1 MKKNILSDKIR
12 MTDSIKDYISEKL
25 AKLNRYFDRPDDIEA
40 MVFIG
45 SRNIDKKIEVTVL
58 TRKYTLRAEECHSD
72 LYAAIDLVVDKLE
85 AQIRKNK
92 TKFQKRYKNETF
104 NDFNFDYEELN
115 ETPNDFRIIK
125 RKNIEVKLMDE
136 EEAILQMN
144 LLNHDFF
151 LFKNVEEDCYSVIY
165 LRKDGQYGIIN
176 AK

>member
-1 MKKNILSDKIR
+1 MKINIRSDKIEI
-12 MTDSIKDYISEKL
+12 TESIRGYILEKL
-25 AKLNRYFDRPDDIEA
+25 AKLDRYFEKPDDIQS

-45 SRNIDKKIEVTVL
+45 SRNLDKKIEVTVL

-72 LYAAIDLVVDKLE
+72 LYAAIDLIVDKLE

-92 TKFQKRYKNETF
+92 TKFQKRYKSEKF
-104 NDFNFDYEELN
+104 SDFNFDYEELDAQS
-115 ETPNDFRIIK
+115 NDLKIVK
-125 RKNIEVKLMDE
+125 RKNIEIKLMDE

-151 LFKNVEEDCYSVIY
+151 LFKNAEEDCYSVIY

>member
-1 MKKNILSDKIR
+1 MKINIRSDKIEI
-12 MTDSIKDYISEKL
+12 TESIRGYILEKL
-25 AKLNRYFDRPDDIEA
+25 AKLNRYFEKPDDIQS

-45 SRNIDKKIEVTVL
+45 SRNLDKKIEVTVL

-72 LYAAIDLVVDKLE
+72 LYAAIDLIVDKLE

-92 TKFQKRYKNETF
+92 TKFQKRYKSEKF
-104 NDFNFDYEELN
+104 SDFNFDYEELN
-115 ETPNDFRIIK
+115 EQSNDLKIVK
-125 RKNIEVKLMDE
+125 RKNIEIKLMDE

-151 LFKNVEEDCYSVIY
+151 LFKNAEEDCYSVIY

>member
-1 MKKNILSDKIR
+1 MKINIRSDKIKI
-12 MTDSIKDYISEKL
+12 TVSIKNYITEKL
-25 AKLNRYFDRPDDIEA
+25 SKMDQYFEKPDDISA
-40 MVFIG
+40 NVFIR
-45 SRNIDKKIEVTVL
+45 SKNLEERIEVTVL
-58 TRKYTLRAEECHSD
+58 TSKYTLRAEECHSD

-92 TKFQKRYKNETF
+92 TKFQKRYKGEDIQ
-104 NDFNFDYEELN
+104 DFNFNYEDLDESS
-115 ETPNDFRIIK
+115 NDSKIVK

-151 LFKNVEEDCYSVIY
+151 LFNNAEENCYSVIY